1 MKPEH
6 LKLLADKDW
15 RLNNLYWITDKEGKP
30 TRFRMTPEQREYF
43 EGIHTRNIIL
53 KARQLGF
60 TTEVCIIQLDAALF
74 ESAKCALIAH
84 TLNDAKRLFRE
95 KVKYAYD
102 KLPAEIK
109 AANPASNDSS
119 GELVF
124 KKGGSL
130 YVSTSFR
137 GGTLRYLH
145 VSEFGKICA
154 KYPDKAR
161 EIVTGA
167 FEAVSTGCFATI
179 ESTAEGRAG
188 YFFDYCQTAEK
199 ALLQGKPLSALDWKF
214 FFFSWWKSPQYAID
228 PVESLPVRLLEY
240 FAEMESKHG
249 VVVNDRQK
257 GWYYAKEKTLGD
269 DMKREYKAKP
279 DIYGQIRSFPDLI
292 QESVFEYVHQTSTNG
307 GLKYVTEWM
316 CIGIGKYDYESVRYS
331 ESSLGSLAGAEYQ
344 FFEPGEVI
352 PQIVEGY
359 GFDDVDGQE
368 VPGQNEASD
377 FPIETATA
385 NTVVSGTYSGGQIA
399 MKIVKQAEF
408 DYFIGLVL
416 PHAVTF
422 TINVTYSTASGNVT
436 TDATFSGTLISAV
449 ETNDG
454 AVVNPVRW
462 YTFTMNQLE
471 GPQDIPANATIN
483 TTKFILN
490 DNEAL
495 VVGPFFSPVES
506 TQLWLHTQSSLGGK
520 KETNWKVVIR
530 KIDDDYN
537 QVPGTQQ
544 TFTYRQTTPHQST
557 SEVFYRTDKITPTGG
572 FGKYAVSF
580 QRTDN
585 SGDASLLKV
594 EEIHSIN
601 IRTNVVHPTDTL
613 VRVKVRATENALGS
627 RERKYNALVTRHTI
641 TYDLDTQAVDY
652 KLRPSRS
659 FADAVA
665 HTWLIMGEQPV
676 SSIDLYGLYSI
687 AESLPDER
695 LGYFDYTFDDENDSL
710 GDRVQAICN
719 AASVVAYWDDGVL
732 TFTRDQK
739 VDYPAAVFNRA
750 NMKTDEYK
758 MTYEATLPGGF
769 DGVQVSYV
777 HPTTNNKTYINYRV
791 LNSAIVEQEAEN
803 PNKLE
808 IVGFRNE
815 YQARERALRETKRL
829 IYSRVKMNAKVFEDG
844 IIQVGSVIQMPDIYD
859 SNQQGGYV
867 TGRSGSDFDTSEPIT
882 FTGSMY
888 VLVTDSMGNP
898 TLRYP
903 ATSRSDTKYGFTAAI
918 PDIQLNIWNG
928 DTVQLPSRYL
938 IATVEELDSQLWTV
952 NSIKPNTDNT
962 VSLTVAEYSDAIYQ

>member
-1 MKPEH
+1 M
-6 LKLLADKDW
+6 
-15 RLNNLYWITDKEGKP
+15 
-30 TRFRMTPEQREYF
+30 
-43 EGIHTRNIIL
+43 
-53 KARQLGF
+53 
-60 TTEVCIIQLDAALF
+60 
-74 ESAKCALIAH
+74 ALIELQRFPGTPKERYRVPNG
-84 TLNDAKRLFRE
+84 TLFYDWLAANDATFHRDLLIVRNGVKLTDDDELAFGLSE
-95 KVKYAYD
+95 LDTVQIFDQPKGIVSDILSPIFKVVGTVFSFLAPK
-102 KLPAEIK
+102 PAI
-109 AANPASNDSS
+109 ANTGGNTVDSPNN
-119 GELVF
+119 
-124 KKGGSL
+124 SL
-130 YVSTSFR
+130 T
-137 GGTLRYLH
+137 GQTNT
-145 VSEFGKICA
+145 
-154 KYPDKAR
+154 AR
-161 EIVTGA
+161 V
-167 FEAVSTGCFATI
+167 
-179 ESTAEGRAG
+179 
-188 YFFDYCQTAEK
+188 
-199 ALLQGKPLSALDWKF
+199 
-214 FFFSWWKSPQYAID
+214 
-228 PVESLPVRLLEY
+228 
-240 FAEMESKHG
+240 
-249 VVVNDRQK
+249 
-257 GWYYAKEKTLGD
+257 
-269 DMKREYKAKP
+269 YKAKP
-279 DIYGQIRSFPDLI
+279 DIYGQVRSFPDLI
-292 QESVFEYVHQTSTNG
+292 QESLFEYISTGVRDG
-307 GLKYVTEWM
+307 GKKYVTEWM
-316 CIGIGKYDYESVRYS
+316 CIEIGKYDYESVRYS
-331 ESSLGSLAGAEYQ
+331 ESSLGSMAGAEYQ
-344 FFEPGEVI
+344 FIQPGEVI
-352 PQIVEGY
+352 PSINEGY
-359 GFDDVDGQE
+359 SFDDVDGQE
-368 VPGQNEASD
+368 VPGANQGES
-377 FPIETATA
+377 FPVETATA
-385 NTVVSGTYSGGQIA
+385 NTVVSGTYAGGQIA

-408 DYFIGLVL
+408 DYFMGLVL

-422 TINVTYSTASGNVT
+422 TINVTYATASGSVT
-436 TDATFSGTLISAV
+436 TDATFSGTLVSAV

-454 AVVNPVRW
+454 AVINPVRW
-462 YTFTMNQLE
+462 YTFTMGDLD
-471 GPQDIPANATIN
+471 GPPDIPAGATIN
-483 TTKFILN
+483 TTTFVLN

-506 TQLWLHTQSSLGGK
+506 TELWIHTQSSLGPK
-520 KETNWKVVIR
+520 KQTNWKVVLW

-537 QVPGTQQ
+537 MIPGTQQ
-544 TFTYRQTTPHQST
+544 TLIFQQTTWHKQD
-557 SEVFYRTDKITPTGG
+557 SETFYRTDKIIPTGG
-572 FGKYAVSF
+572 FGKYAINL

-585 SGDASLLKV
+585 SGDASILKL
-594 EEIHSIN
+594 EEIHAVN
-601 IRTNVVHPTDTL
+601 VRTNVVHPTDTL

-627 RERKYNALVTRHTI
+627 RDRKYNALVTRHTI
-641 TYDLDTQAVDY
+641 TYDLNTQTVDY
-652 KLRPSRS
+652 TLRPSRS

-665 HTWLIMGEQPV
+665 HTWLIMGEQPA

-739 VDYPAAVFNRA
+739 VYYPAAVFNRA

-758 MTYEATLPGGF
+758 MTYEATLPGGY

-791 LNSAIVEQEAEN
+791 LNDAIVEQEAEY

-867 TGRSGSDFDTSEPIT
+867 TGRSGNDFDTSEPIM

-888 VLVTDSMGNP
+888 VLVTDSLGNP

-903 ATSRSDTKYGFTAAI
+903 ATSRADTKYGFTAAI

-928 DTVQLPSRYL
+928 DTIQLPSRYL